1 MTAPLPVASRPY
13 LDELISSWVGRVAC
27 RYGTSGAALLAAR
40 DPRPRGRATQP
51 LDWQASPATLAVL
64 GEAFRIDPGILR
76 RLDLAEIRPS
86 WPRHWFSWDGHG
98 DGLGGAGEPERWGD
112 IAPAFCRR
120 CFREDAAAGRDAYLR
135 QAWAQALGM
144 CQAHREPLTGSCGWC
159 GLWCGPRRSW
169 RLDLR
174 RGVARYVCGRCGHF
188 VDQQPSPSRL
198 DDPSDPLWLYAA
210 EPVVPEIAE
219 LIAATWREVAHFEAL
234 IVAALSDPASSAF
247 CPERKE
253 AAAFARAVEDLA
265 VLLCQPI
272 AADGGRALMDGR
284 GSEAFPLRAG
294 RFRGVARGQAPL
306 AFLSLAERQA
316 TIAAIA
322 ELLRPPRRVTG
333 SAPHSGRTILE
344 AAWRFDFQ
352 RLARLLEP
360 ESLSWLQSR
369 ANAWPAGLR
378 QRVNTAL
385 SAAIAPHRREAGRLD
400 VPHRALAEAILRS
413 EAWRA
418 SRGRP
423 AGLRRRLLGRLIRRA
438 LATEAGRGKD
448 PSPPSAEF
456 CPSGVKALPIE
467 AKSSSDS
474 G

>member
-1 MTAPLPVASRPY
+1 MSR
-13 LDELISSWVGRVAC
+13 
-27 RYGTSGAALLAAR
+27 AALLASLHPSLPSGSASR
-40 DPRPRGRATQP
+40 RF
-51 LDWQASPATLAVL
+51 DWQADPADLAVL
-64 GEAFRIDPGILR
+64 GEACRIDPALLH
-76 RLDLAEIRPS
+76 RLDLAAIRPV
-86 WPRHWFSWDGHG
+86 WPRHWFSWDGHENPHRRAADRPG
-98 DGLGGAGEPERWGD
+98 WGD
-112 IAPAFCRR
+112 IAAAFCWR
-120 CFREDAAAGRDAYLR
+120 CLRDDVVNGRDTYLR
-135 QAWAQALGM
+135 QAWARALGM
-144 CQAHREPLTGSCGWC
+144 CQADREPLTRSCGWC
-159 GLWCGPRRSW
+159 GSWCGPRRSW

-210 EPVVPEIAE
+210 EPVVPEIAG

-234 IVAALSDPASSAF
+234 IVAALSDPPSSFF

-265 VLLCQPI
+265 VLLCQPV

-306 AFLSLAERQA
+306 AFVSLAERQA

-333 SAPHSGRTILE
+333 PAAHSGRTNLE

-360 ESLSWLQSR
+360 ASLSWLQSR
-369 ANAWPAGLR
+369 ADAWPAGLR

-385 SAAIAPHRREAGRLD
+385 SAATAPHRREAGRLD